1 MGEIMEEKNIAKQI
15 LDIYYI
21 IQDWKTEIDFIK
33 HISNKPIYSFAEAE
47 DVIKQI
53 KQIVEKM

>member
-1 MGEIMEEKNIAKQI
+1 MEEKNIAKQI